1 MTMSRGR
8 YNSGERT
15 RIRLIEAAEKLFARR
30 GYDGV
35 TLADIR
41 KAAGQHNSSVI
52 GYYFGTKDGL
62 LGAVADHRFPAVD
75 AERGALV
82 RQFLQGG
89 HVLSTRE
96 ALWAVAEPL
105 ANTVGR
111 NNHYVAMLY
120 RLLDEGRLAEHVAA
134 AMSTSNGYLVDTT
147 LRTSAGHLPPDV
159 VDQRLDLVY
168 ESIVR
173 ALSRCD
179 AMGRPPA
186 HAELSALVDAWEAA
200 LVAPLS
206 EETEAARAARA

>member
-1 MTMSRGR
+1 MTTSRGR
-8 YNSGERT
+8 YSSGERT
-15 RIRLIEAAEKLFARR
+15 RIRLIETAEKLFARR

-35 TLADIR
+35 TLAEIR

-62 LGAVADHRFPAVD
+62 LDAVADHRFPAVD
-75 AERGALV
+75 AGRGALV
-82 RQFLQGG
+82 RRFLQSR
-89 HVLSTRE
+89 HTLSTRD

-105 ANTVGR
+105 ANTLGR

-134 AMSTSNGYLVDTT
+134 AMATSNGYLADNT
-147 LRTSAGHLPPDV
+147 LRASAGHLPADV
-159 VDQRLDLVY
+159 VEQRLDLVY

-179 AMGRPPA
+179 AVGRPPTY
-186 HAELSALVDAWEAA
+186 AELSALVDAWEAV

-206 EETEAARAARA
+206 EETQAAREVR

>member
-1 MTMSRGR
+1 MTMNRGR
-8 YNSGERT
+8 YSSGERT
-15 RIRLIEAAEKLFARR
+15 RIRLIEVAEKLFARR

-62 LGAVADHRFPAVD
+62 LDAVADHRFPAVD

-82 RQFLQGG
+82 RRFLEDG
-89 HVLSTRE
+89 HALSTRD

-105 ANTVGR
+105 ANTLGR
-111 NNHYVAMLY
+111 SNHYVAMLH
-120 RLLDEGRLAEHVAA
+120 RLLDDGRLSEHAAA
-134 AMSTSNGYLVDTT
+134 AMSTSNGRVADLA
-147 LRTSAGHLPPDV
+147 LRESAAHLPLDV
-159 VDQRLDLVY
+159 VDQRLELVY

-179 AMGRPPA
+179 AQGRHPS

-206 EETEAARAARA
+206 AETEAARAAR